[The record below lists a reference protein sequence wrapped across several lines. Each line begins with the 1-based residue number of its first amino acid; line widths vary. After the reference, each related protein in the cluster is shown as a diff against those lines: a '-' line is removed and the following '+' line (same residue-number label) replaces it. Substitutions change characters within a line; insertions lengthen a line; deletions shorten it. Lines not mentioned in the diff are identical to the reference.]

1 MATSSTTTISQ
12 LSCFSSLNS
21 RLHHLHRRSILSLP
35 QSPRY
40 KSWVVMSIEGHNNE
54 VHTSTSNIKTSST
67 NHNYT
72 APEEYKGISD
82 PVKGVYGSAK
92 IHDFCFGIPF
102 GGIVLSGGLLGFVFS
117 RNAVT
122 LGTGVL
128 FGVALLA
135 LSNFSLKIWRQGK
148 SSLPFVLGQAV
159 LAAALCWNNFRA
171 YSLTKKVIPTGFFA
185 VISAAMLCFY
195 SYVMISGGNPPPKK
209 LQSSAVKV
217 DIAQL
222 LAWSILSFLLMPFHG
237 AIDIYNSFG
246 AGMVSLG
253 YVGMPMILWIV
264 YNKERTWFIGQ

>member
-1 MATSSTTTISQ
+1 MATSSSTTTTTISQ

-35 QSPRY
+35 ESPRY

-54 VHTSTSNIKTSST
+54 AQTSTSNIKTSST

-72 APEEYKGISD
+72 APEEYEGISD
-82 PVKGVYGSAK
+82 QVKGVYGSAR

-102 GGIVLSGGLLGFVFS
+102 GGVVLSGGLLGFVFS

-122 LGTGVL
+122 LGTDVL
-128 FGVALLA
+128 FGGALLA
-135 LSNFSLKIWRQGK
+135 LSTFSLKIWRQGK

-159 LAAALCWNNFRA
+159 LTAALCWNNFRA

-209 LQSSAVKV
+209 LQESAGV
-217 DIAQL
+217 
-222 LAWSILSFLLMPFHG
+222 
-237 AIDIYNSFG
+237 NS
-246 AGMVSLG
+246 
-253 YVGMPMILWIV
+253 
-264 YNKERTWFIGQ
+264 

>member
-1 MATSSTTTISQ
+1 MATSSSSTSTISQ

-54 VHTSTSNIKTSST
+54 AQTSTSNIKTSST

-82 PVKGVYGSAK
+82 QVKGVYGSAK

-102 GGIVLSGGLLGFVFS
+102 GGVVLSGGLLGFVFS

-128 FGVALLA
+128 FGGALLA
-135 LSNFSLKIWRQGK
+135 LSTFSLKIWRQGK

-159 LAAALCWNNFRA
+159 FAAALCWNNFRA
-171 YSLTKKVIPTGFFA
+171 YSLVDKEGNSNRIFCCHQCCNAVLLFICNDIWRKPTTKEV
-185 VISAAMLCFY
+185 
-195 SYVMISGGNPPPKK
+195 
-209 LQSSAVKV
+209 
-217 DIAQL
+217 
-222 LAWSILSFLLMPFHG
+222 
-237 AIDIYNSFG
+237 
-246 AGMVSLG
+246 AG
-253 YVGMPMILWIV
+253 ICWCQ
-264 YNKERTWFIGQ
+264 FIIRN

>member
-1 MATSSTTTISQ
+1 MATSSSSTTTISQ

-40 KSWVVMSIEGHNNE
+40 KSWVVMSIVGHNNE
-54 VHTSTSNIKTSST
+54 AQTSTSNIKTSST

-102 GGIVLSGGLLGFVFS
+102 GGVVLSWGLLGFVFS

-128 FGVALLA
+128 FGGALLA
-135 LSNFSLKIWRQGK
+135 LSTFSLKIWRQGK
-148 SSLPFVLGQAV
+148 SSLPFVLGQAGHPIDDHPNEEIKANADDLKHAVCRSLALWEV

-171 YSLTKKVIPTGFFA
+171 YSLVDKKGNSNRIFCCHQCCNAVLLFICNDIWRKPTTKEVAEI
-185 VISAAMLCFY
+185 CWC
-195 SYVMISGGNPPPKK
+195 
-209 LQSSAVKV
+209 Q
-217 DIAQL
+217 
-222 LAWSILSFLLMPFHG
+222 
-237 AIDIYNSFG
+237 
-246 AGMVSLG
+246 
-253 YVGMPMILWIV
+253 
-264 YNKERTWFIGQ
+264 FITRN

>member
-102 GGIVLSGGLLGFVFS
+102 G
-117 RNAVT
+117 
-122 LGTGVL
+122 TGVL

-171 YSLTKKVIPTGFFA
+171 YSWLTKKVIPTGFFA

-195 SYVMISGGNPPPKK
+195 SYVMISGGNPPQRSCSHLLVSIHNKK
-209 LQSSAVKV
+209 LRRPGK
-217 DIAQL
+217 
-222 LAWSILSFLLMPFHG
+222 G
-237 AIDIYNSFG
+237 G
-246 AGMVSLG
+246 G
-253 YVGMPMILWIV
+253 
-264 YNKERTWFIGQ
+264 

>member
-40 KSWVVMSIEGHNNE
+40 KSWVVMSIEGHNDE

-135 LSNFSLKIWRQGK
+135 LSTFSLKIWRQGK
-148 SSLPFVLGQAV
+148 SSLPFVLGQAGHPIDDQIEV
-159 LAAALCWNNFRA
+159 KKLWYKMI
-171 YSLTKKVIPTGFFA
+171 YSQQSFAGTTFGLTLWLTKKVIPTGFFA

-209 LQSSAVKV
+209 LQSSAGV
-217 DIAQL
+217 
-222 LAWSILSFLLMPFHG
+222 
-237 AIDIYNSFG
+237 NS
-246 AGMVSLG
+246 
-253 YVGMPMILWIV
+253 
-264 YNKERTWFIGQ
+264 